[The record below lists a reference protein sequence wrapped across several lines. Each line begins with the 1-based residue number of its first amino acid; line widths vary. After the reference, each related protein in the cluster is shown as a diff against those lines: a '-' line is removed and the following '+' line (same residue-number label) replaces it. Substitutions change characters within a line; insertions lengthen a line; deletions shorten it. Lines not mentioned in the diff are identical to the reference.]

1 MQEARKIASRNTT
14 RCSYRREVSQEL
26 QRGANTFDRCPA
38 GVWKSCTM
46 MPHITSAGWHEKAA
60 PPRARSDERPVQALA
75 IHQFGDPLARYL
87 DLFGPGGRLIEP
99 NKQIIRLISPPCC
112 PGDFGLTIFRWP
124 MT

>member
-1 MQEARKIASRNTT
+1 MSG
-14 RCSYRREVSQEL
+14 S
-26 QRGANTFDRCPA
+26 
-38 GVWKSCTM
+38 VWKSSRI